1 MTDLLELACQFNHEP
16 EKRTQVK
23 YSPGLHIIYGESNV
37 GKSDFIRQLTGRYA
51 DRNIIITSNV
61 ENSAVQVAMQ
71 NPDNQIIR
79 HTLDKELAFSLECTY
94 TNSTKIQTELH
105 QLKQALLF
113 DADEKRHP
121 STLSGGEKELLNIVT
136 TFSLPARV
144 YCIDDALSFLNRRN
158 KKKVV
163 EYIRNKTKEIPSIV
177 LWFTSDIFDVEYGDT
192 HWELTSS
199 NLQQIALPKD
209 KTCSQM
215 TLPSGTL
222 NISIEKLTF
231 GYSSDSPIFNKFSY
245 ELNHGRCLGVV
256 GINGCGKSTLSFLL
270 LNALKPESGMINI
283 RCNNQSPKIG
293 YLDQF
298 PERMLGAETLE
309 KFVID
314 LSEAKLIHENGI
326 ENVISVLGEFNIHWN
341 DYKDKPGMDLP
352 WSVLRLSMIVILTN
366 CEYDVVIL
374 DEPTFGFGWKQKVNL
389 HRYLGKIFQN
399 KHGIILSHDF
409 DFVHSLCDAEL
420 TLDTKSS

>member
-37 GKSDFIRQLTGRYA
+37 GKSDFIRQLIGRYA

-61 ENSAVQVAMQ
+61 ENSAVQVTLQ

-94 TNSTKIQTELH
+94 TNSTKIQTELD
-105 QLKQALLF
+105 QLKQTLLF

-121 STLSGGEKELLNIVT
+121 STLSGGEKELLNIAT
-136 TFSLPARV
+136 TFSLRARV
-144 YCIDDALSFLNRRN
+144 YCMDDALSFLNRRN

-163 EYIRNKTKEIPSIV
+163 EYIRNKIKETSSII
-177 LWFTSDIFDVEYGDT
+177 LWFTSDIYDLKYGDT
-192 HWELTSS
+192 NWELTSTTF
-199 NLQQIALPKD
+199 LQISLPKD
-209 KTCSQM
+209 KIYPQAM
-215 TLPSGTL
+215 LPAGEMD
-222 NISIEKLTF
+222 ISIKDLTF
-231 GYSSDSPIFNKFSY
+231 GYSSDNPIFKNYSY
-245 ELNHGRCLGVV
+245 SLINGRCLGVV

-270 LNALKPESGMINI
+270 LNVLKPESGAIEI
-283 RCNNQSPKIG
+283 RCKKKPPKIG

-298 PERMLGAETLE
+298 PERMLGAETLGKFVKDLEREDLIRQNKIENIIVMFE
-309 KFVID
+309 KF
-314 LSEAKLIHENGI
+314 
-326 ENVISVLGEFNIHWN
+326 NILWD
-341 DYKDKPGMDLP
+341 DYKESPAMDLP
-352 WSVLRLSMIVILTN
+352 WSVLRLLMIVILTN

-399 KHGIILSHDF
+399 KHGIILSHDLE
-409 DFVHSLCDAEL
+409 FVHSLCDGTL
-420 TLDTKSS
+420 TLNKK